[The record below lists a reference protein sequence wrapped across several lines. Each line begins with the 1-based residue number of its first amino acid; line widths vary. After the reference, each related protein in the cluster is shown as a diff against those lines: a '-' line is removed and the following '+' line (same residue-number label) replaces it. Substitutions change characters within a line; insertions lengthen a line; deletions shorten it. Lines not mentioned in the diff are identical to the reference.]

1 MRKSKRNISTLP
13 ICVKRGMI
21 KVKRIGGFYMKHTFQ
36 PYPLDLLEFNPFN
49 KIGKEWML
57 ITAGDK
63 EKANTMTASWGG
75 VGVLWGKNVVYIFVR
90 DTRYTKEFIDK
101 EDTFSLTFLDESYRS
116 ALKYLGAVS
125 GRDEDKIC
133 GARMNLDYYQDKT
146 PYIDEGNLVIVCRKM
161 SATRM
166 TKEQFIDSEIA
177 GKWYSDGNMHT
188 MYVGEIL
195 EVMAR

>member
-1 MRKSKRNISTLP
+1 MN
-13 ICVKRGMI
+13 
-21 KVKRIGGFYMKHTFQ
+21 HTFQ
-36 PYPLDLLEFNPFN
+36 PYPVELLDFNPFS

-57 ITAGDK
+57 ITAGNK

-75 VGVLWGKNVVYIFVR
+75 VGVLWGKNVVYVFIR

-125 GRDEDKIC
+125 GRDEDKIG
-133 GARMNLDYYQDKT
+133 GARMHLDYYQDQT

-166 TKEQFIDSEIA
+166 TEEQFIDPEIA
-177 GKWYSDGNMHT
+177 DQWYSDGNMHT
-188 MYVGEIL
+188 MYIGEIL
-195 EVMAR
+195 EVLAR